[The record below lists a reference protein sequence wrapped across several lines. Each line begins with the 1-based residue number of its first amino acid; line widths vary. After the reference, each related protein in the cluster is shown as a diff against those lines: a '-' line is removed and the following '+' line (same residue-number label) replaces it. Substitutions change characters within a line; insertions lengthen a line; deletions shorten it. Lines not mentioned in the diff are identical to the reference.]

1 MQKSLEKTLK
11 THLKRYRQ
19 VGAHLG
25 GHWGSLGDVSGPHL
39 GPPGSQLGLRLAI
52 LEPSWAILSRL
63 GATLE
68 RCWRNLGPHRMISGK
83 NPPSGTVSGP
93 IWNGFGTVS
102 GLFWRPF
109 WSKKRPKM
117 DRKPSANQSIGHRP
131 TNTRQIHSSMIWGP
145 AVSAQR
151 SKSAGPQ
158 SGWPSSKQ

>member
-1 MQKSLEKTLK
+1 M
-11 THLKRYRQ
+11 
-19 VGAHLG
+19 
-25 GHWGSLGDVSGPHL
+25 
-39 GPPGSQLGLRLAI
+39 GLRLAI

-83 NPPSGTVSGP
+83 HPPSGTVSGP

-117 DRKPSANQSIGHRP
+117 DRKPSVNQSIRHRP
-131 TNTRQIHSSMIWGP
+131 INTRQIHASMIWGP

-151 SKSAGPQ
+151 SNNPPAPNRGGQVLNSDFDLPLSEGFTPPPPPRSACGDRRPTA
-158 SGWPSSKQ
+158 